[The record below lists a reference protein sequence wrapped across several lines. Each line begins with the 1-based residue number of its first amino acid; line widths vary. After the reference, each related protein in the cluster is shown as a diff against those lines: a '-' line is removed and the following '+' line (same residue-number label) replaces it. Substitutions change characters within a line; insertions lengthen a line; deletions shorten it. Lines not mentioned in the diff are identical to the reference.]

1 MIPAAQRSPLTCR
14 PALGSHQAQAEEKGP
29 PAIHALCPVSSKN
42 QLPTWKSACRH
53 HHGTLT
59 KGVWLTPQLGRAT
72 SYGTLGSPALKK
84 LRLREQGVPLC
95 MRLPEA
101 RSRLL
106 RDPRAFGNACPLQLC
121 ETVPCLS
128 HSLSGGHPRALTSPR
143 RVLGVACHQPYPTL
157 SSTLHVTLGKN
168 LSLSALIFLGFKIS
182 S

>member
-59 KGVWLTPQLGRAT
+59 KGVWLIPQLGRAT

-101 RSRLL
+101 RSQLL

-121 ETVPCLS
+121 ETIPCLP
-128 HSLSGGHPRALTSPR
+128 HGLSGGPLQGSDLTQEN
-143 RVLGVACHQPYPTL
+143 VGGCL
-157 SSTLHVTLGKN
+157 SSTLSYPVIHPPCDFGQESVPLC
-168 LSLSALIFLGFKIS
+168 LHFPGF
-182 S
+182 